1 MTPKNAFVTGGTG
14 LVGSHLL
21 VELAKQGARITAL
34 KRDSAETKTVQSIF
48 EFYGVANL
56 YNNICWVSGDILDV
70 ISLEEHIANQDVVYH
85 TAAMVSFNPK
95 DEKALFEIN
104 VEGTA
109 NVVNACL
116 SQGVNKLVYVS
127 STAAVGKGTN
137 NKPVVESNDW
147 DEEGIS
153 NYALSKHYA
162 ENEVWRGNAE
172 GLNVVIVNPCVIIG
186 PGNWNKSSATI
197 FKTIYKGLKFYT
209 KGANA
214 FVDVRDVV
222 KAMLALE
229 EKEVFNDRFLLIGEN
244 LTYKTLFTKVAN
256 ALGVKPP
263 TMLVKGIWTQL
274 FWRLEWLRS
283 TLTGATPV
291 VTKESA
297 QSAVSTVEFSADK
310 IKNQIGFEFASIDD
324 AAANA
329 ARYFLAG
336 K

>member
-1 MTPKNAFVTGGTG
+1 MTSKNAFVTGGTG

-21 VELAKQGARITAL
+21 VELAKQGVRITAL
-34 KRDSAETKTVQSIF
+34 KRASATIETVQRIF
-48 EFYGVANL
+48 EFYGVAQL
-56 YNNICWVSGDILDV
+56 FENICWVTGDIQE
-70 ISLEEHIANQDVVYH
+70 ISSLEEHIANQDVVYH
-85 TAAMVSFNPK
+85 TAAMVSFNPR

-116 SQGVNKLVYVS
+116 SQSVSKLVYVS
-127 STAAVGKGTN
+127 STAAVGKGDGA
-137 NKPVVESNDW
+137 KPVVESNDW
-147 DEEGIS
+147 DEDGIS

-172 GLNVVIVNPCVIIG
+172 GLDVIIVNPCVIIG
-186 PGNWNKSSATI
+186 PGNWNQSSATI

-209 KGANA
+209 PGANA

-222 KAMLALE
+222 KAMLLLE
-229 EKEVFNDRFLLIGEN
+229 ERKIYNERFLLIGEN
-244 LTYKTLFTKVAN
+244 LTYKLLFEKVAK
-256 ALGVKPP
+256 ALGVKAP
-263 TMLVKGIWTQL
+263 TMLVKGMWVQL

-283 TLTGATPV
+283 FVLQSAPV

-297 QSAVSTVEFSADK
+297 NSAVSTVQFSADK
-310 IKNQIGFEFASIDD
+310 IKNVLGFEFNSIDEASAH
-324 AAANA
+324 AATF
-329 ARYFLAG
+329 YLEG